1 MKKKVSAILLVLL
14 AAFCL
19 LPGIATA
26 EIKECNVPDIS
37 WWLYNLADNQGLT
50 DKSYEDKA
58 KVMVFLNRTCPNSQA
73 SIRALAASKW
83 ATDDRIQ
90 IIAVCLNGTDAEIQQ
105 FKNTYAANC
114 GNIIFAKSNNNIN
127 VWRDYMDACEI
138 NGGTFPFN
146 FAILNGKILYTWEA
160 CNSIRDYDTAFN
172 KLLNEEV
179 PDVYQFK
186 INGVENYTEAYDVLA
201 ELNAHR
207 MANGRQP
214 LYMDEKLLEAAMQRA
229 AESAVYYGGKEHTR
243 PDGSVGLTV
252 IQGNVYKAENIAVGY
267 SNASAVMAGWKS
279 SVGHNEN
286 MLNNTMTAAGVGCFE
301 YDGVKYW
308 VQLFSSADPSMASKP
323 AENPIVLHDILA
335 LPQYLKLQ
343 AAPAAVTV
351 QPGETAVLKLNN
363 SNLNYNN
370 KTGVIHAT
378 YAKISNENVASVT
391 LSGEQVQIKGLAD
404 GVTTLKLGGVAS
416 RAAGAPYTIEV
427 KITVG
432 DGVETPGGDTETPG
446 GDTETPGGDTETPG
460 ERFKLTLNSDKG
472 NIGGTGK
479 EIMSVDVVQGK
490 AYRLP
495 IASKSGFTLQ
505 YWSDGKNNYK
515 ANTDYVVAHDT
526 ELIAVWQRN
535 SSSSSGGSSSHRP
548 GNTTKP
554 TQPEKPTE
562 PTKPAESVK
571 PAEPSKSLKLSAA
584 ELNAAVGEVTAKYDD
599 VKTDDWYAEAV
610 AFVYKQGM
618 MNGLSDKR
626 FAPGEK
632 TTRAMLVTMLYR
644 LEKDAGGSAATKFS
658 DVPAGQW
665 FSDAVN
671 WSASVG
677 VVNGMENGKFAPND
691 NISREQLAA
700 ILYRYAQYKGYDVSV
715 KGDLSKFNDNGS
727 IAAWAKEPMQWA
739 VGSGLINGKGEASLE
754 PGSNATRAEVAT
766 MLMRLLNQDE
776 K

>member
-19 LPGIATA
+19 PPGIATA

-58 KVMVFLNRTCPNSQA
+58 KVMVFLNRTCANSQA

-90 IIAVCLNGTDAEIQQ
+90 IIAVCLNGTDEQIQQ

-114 GNIIFAKSNNNIN
+114 GNIVFAKSNNNLN
-127 VWRDYMDACEI
+127 VWNDYMSACGI
-138 NGGTFPFN
+138 NGGGYPFN
-146 FAILNGKILYTWEA
+146 FAILNGKILYTWDT
-160 CNSIRDYDTAFN
+160 CNSIRDYDTVFN

-186 INGVENYTEAYDVLA
+186 INGVENYTEAYAVLA

-214 LYMDEKLLEAAMQRA
+214 LYMDEELLEAAMQRA
-229 AESAVYYGGKEHTR
+229 AESAVYYGGPEHTR
-243 PDGSVGLTV
+243 PDGSVGLTI
-252 IQGNVYKAENIAVGY
+252 IQGNVNKAENIAVGY

-279 SVGHNEN
+279 SPGHNEN
-286 MLNNTMTAAGVGCFE
+286 MLNNIMTAAGVGCFE

-391 LSGEQVQIKGLAD
+391 LAGEQVQIKGLAD

-432 DGVETPGGDTETPG
+432 DGV
-446 GDTETPGGDTETPG
+446 ETPGGDTETPG

-526 ELIAVWQRN
+526 ELIAVWQKYT
-535 SSSSSGGSSSHRP
+535 GGSSSSHRP

-599 VKTDDWYAEAV
+599 VKTNDWYAEAV

-677 VVNGMENGKFAPND
+677 VVNGIENGKFAPND

-700 ILYRYAQYKGYDVSV
+700 ILYRYAQLKGYDVSV

-727 IAAWAKEPMQWA
+727 VAAWAKEPMQWA
-739 VGSGLINGKGEASLE
+739 VGSGLINGKGEVSLE

>member
-1 MKKKVSAILLVLL
+1 MKKKVSAILLVWL

-19 LPGIATA
+19 LPGMARA

-37 WWLYNLADNQGLT
+37 WWLYNLADDQGLT

-58 KVMVFLNRTCPNSQA
+58 KVMVFLNRTCANSQA

-90 IIAVCLNGTDAEIQQ
+90 IIAVCLNGTDEQIQQ

-114 GNIIFAKSNNNIN
+114 GNIVFAKSNNNLN
-127 VWRDYMDACEI
+127 VWNDYMSACGI
-138 NGGTFPFN
+138 NGGGYPFN
-146 FAILNGKILYTWEA
+146 FAILNGKILYTWDT
-160 CNSIRDYDTAFN
+160 CNSIRDYDTVFN

-186 INGVENYTEAYDVLA
+186 INGVENYTEAYAVLA

-207 MANGRQP
+207 MANGRPP

-229 AESAVYYGGKEHTR
+229 AESAVYYGGPEHTR
-243 PDGSVGLTV
+243 PDGSVGLTI
-252 IQGNVYKAENIAVGY
+252 IQGNVNKAENIAVGY
-267 SNASAVMAGWKS
+267 STTSAVMAGWKS
-279 SVGHNEN
+279 SPGHNEN
-286 MLNNTMTAAGVGCFE
+286 MLNNIMTAAGVGCFE
-301 YDGVKYW
+301 YNGVKYW

-323 AENPIVLHDILA
+323 AENPTVLHDILA

-343 AAPAAVTV
+343 AAPAALTV

-370 KTGVIHAT
+370 KTGVIQAT

-391 LSGEQVQIKGLAD
+391 LAGEQVQVKGLAD

-427 KITVG
+427 KVTVG

-460 ERFKLTLNSDKG
+460 EKFKLTLNSDKG

-495 IASKSGFTLQ
+495 TASKSGFTLQ

-526 ELIAVWQRN
+526 ELIAVWQKYT
-535 SSSSSGGSSSHRP
+535 GGSSGSHRP

-562 PTKPAESVK
+562 PTKPTEPNK
-571 PAEPSKSLKLSAA
+571 PTEPSKPGNSLKLSAA
-584 ELNAAVGEVTAKYDD
+584 ELNAAVGEVTAKYAD
-599 VKTDDWYAEAV
+599 VKTNDWYAEAV

-618 MNGLSDKR
+618 MNGLGDNR

-671 WSASVG
+671 WSASAG
-677 VVNGMENGKFAPND
+677 VVNGLENGKFAPND
-691 NISREQLAA
+691 NISREQLAVM
-700 ILYRYAQYKGYDVSV
+700 LYRYAQLKGYDVSV
-715 KGDLSKFNDNGS
+715 KGDLSKFDDNGS
-727 IAAWAKEPMQWA
+727 VAAWAKEPMQWA
-739 VGSGLINGKGEASLE
+739 VGSGLINGKGEGSLE

-766 MLMRLLNQDE
+766 MLMRLLNQD
-776 K
+776 

>member
-1 MKKKVSAILLVLL
+1 MKKKVSAILLVWL

-19 LPGIATA
+19 LPGMARA

-37 WWLYNLADNQGLT
+37 WWLYNLADDQGLT

-58 KVMVFLNRTCPNSQA
+58 KVMVFLNRTCANSQA

-90 IIAVCLNGTDAEIQQ
+90 IIAVCLNGTDEQIQQ

-114 GNIIFAKSNNNIN
+114 GNIVFAKSNNNEK
-127 VWRDYMDACEI
+127 VWNDYMSACGM

-186 INGVENYTEAYDVLA
+186 INGVENYTEAYAVLA

-229 AESAVYYGGKEHTR
+229 AESAVYYGGPEHTR
-243 PDGSVGLTV
+243 PDGSVGLTI
-252 IQGNVYKAENIAVGY
+252 IQGNVNKAENIAVGY

-279 SVGHNEN
+279 SPGHNEN
-286 MLNNTMTAAGVGCFE
+286 MLNNIMTAAGVGCFE
-301 YDGVKYW
+301 YNGVKYW

-323 AENPIVLHDILA
+323 AENPTVLHDILA

-343 AAPAAVTV
+343 AAPAALTV

-370 KTGVIHAT
+370 KTGVIQAT

-391 LSGEQVQIKGLAD
+391 LAGEQVQVKGLAD

-427 KITVG
+427 KVTVG

-460 ERFKLTLNSDKG
+460 EKFKLTLNSDKG

-495 IASKSGFTLQ
+495 TASKSGFTLQ

-526 ELIAVWQRN
+526 ELIAVWQKYT
-535 SSSSSGGSSSHRP
+535 GGSSGSHRP

-562 PTKPAESVK
+562 PTKPTEPNK
-571 PAEPSKSLKLSAA
+571 PTEPSKPGNSLKLSAA
-584 ELNAAVGEVTAKYDD
+584 ELNAAVGEVTAKYAD
-599 VKTDDWYAEAV
+599 VKTNDWYAEAV

-618 MNGLSDKR
+618 MNGLGDNR

-671 WSASVG
+671 WSASAG
-677 VVNGMENGKFAPND
+677 VVNGLENGKFAPND
-691 NISREQLAA
+691 NISREQLAVM
-700 ILYRYAQYKGYDVSV
+700 LYRYAQLKGYDVSV
-715 KGDLSKFNDNGS
+715 KGDLSKFDDNGS
-727 IAAWAKEPMQWA
+727 VAAWAKEPMQWA
-739 VGSGLINGKGEASLE
+739 VGSGLINGKGEGSLE

-766 MLMRLLNQDE
+766 MLMRLLNQD
-776 K
+776 